1 MKLLKIQFWGIIL
14 VNVLIAALF
23 LTGVLPQGILSTDPN
38 MVYVLSMAC
47 VLLMLTDIY
56 LAWRM
61 LGTAQA
67 KQQVKEQGFNM
78 YRIKCQVRISL
89 MLAATVMTLVSYYL
103 TLQTSIAFCWL
114 ICMLALWLVY
124 PSEKEYYKLTQ
135 DDETAE

>member
-14 VNVLIAALF
+14 VNVVIAALF
-23 LTGVLPQGILSTDPN
+23 LTGVLPQGILATDPN

-67 KQQVKEQGFNM
+67 KQQVREQGFNM

-124 PSEKEYYKLTQ
+124 PSEKEYNKLLQ

>member
-14 VNVLIAALF
+14 VNVVIAALF
-23 LTGVLPQGILSTDPN
+23 LTGVLPQGFFATDPN
-38 MVYVLSMAC
+38 MIYVLSMVC

-67 KQQVKEQGFNM
+67 KQQVREQGFNM
-78 YRIKCQVRISL
+78 YRIKCQIRISL

-103 TLQTSIAFCWL
+103 TLQTSIGFCWL

-124 PSEKEYYKLTQ
+124 PSEKEYNKLLQ

>member
-1 MKLLKIQFWGIIL
+1 MKLLKIQFWGIVL

-23 LTGVLPQGILSTDPN
+23 LTGVLPQGQLATDPN
-38 MVYVLSMAC
+38 WCYVLSTAC

-61 LGTAQA
+61 LGTAKA
-67 KQQVKEQGFNM
+67 KQQVREQGFNM
-78 YRIKCQVRISL
+78 YRIKCQIRISL

-124 PSEKEYYKLTQ
+124 PSEKEYYKIMQ